1 MFDIM
6 KNLDM
11 LQERLKK
18 KNRLSTGRKL
28 FKGTFDKY
36 KIEIIVGYQYG
47 INDPASKRHIFK
59 NRFYLSDIDKDA
71 RSINY
76 YELGEFI
83 TLLHKRELFDD
94 FKFTLE
100 EKLLGDV

>member
-11 LQERLKK
+11 LQQRLAK
-18 KNRLSTGRKL
+18 KNRLNTGRKL
-28 FKGTFDKY
+28 FEGNFDKY
-36 KIEIIVGYQYG
+36 RVEIIVGYQYG
-47 INDPASKRHIFK
+47 MNDPASKRHIFK
-59 NRFYLSDIDKDA
+59 NRFFLTEIEKGG

-83 TLLHKRELFDD
+83 TLLHKRELFDE